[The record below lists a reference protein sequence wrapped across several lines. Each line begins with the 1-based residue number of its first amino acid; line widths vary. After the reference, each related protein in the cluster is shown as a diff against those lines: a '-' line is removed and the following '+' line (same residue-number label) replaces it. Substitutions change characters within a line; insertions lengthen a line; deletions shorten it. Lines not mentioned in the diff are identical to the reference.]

1 MKELKRIFGNRRLTL
16 CLLLVFLINGILF
29 YTAQTARDFGLDLS
43 GPSTGTISVGFGGSF
58 EGGQAKA
65 DGAESYQTY
74 QKWLAKYKDMLLS
87 EAVKKLEQDKSR
99 LGMVF
104 EVSELLKTDGGMFGQ
119 EALKKYRE
127 EQPELIRQLEN
138 DEMDLEQARLDYTA
152 ADNLLRQLDYLNGY
166 GDYLASIQANKE
178 SMLSFSIWGDPNS
191 FSSRNIIKTAEEF
204 GELEGVSLELG
215 ADGAVDSFLGFAMTD
230 YLLLAVLALICIFF
244 LEERKKGL
252 WSVVHASPRGRLLLA
267 FRRLGILFGVSAASV
282 LLLYGTNLAL
292 GFSLYGGLDDLGRAA
307 QSVEILSKLPV
318 LCTVGQFLI
327 QYILLRIAAAFF
339 VALLLWLLLTAINN
353 VKYTIIVAAGVLAA
367 EYSLYTFLPVQ
378 SFLNVFKYFNI
389 FTYISLS
396 DLYTNYLNI
405 DLFGFP
411 LGIRSI
417 SQIALLPLGLL
428 AAAICI
434 AVHCHKKP
442 AAGKDLLGRIAYRLN
457 SLTDKGLRH
466 LRLLGMELHKTLFI
480 QKGFVVIILFVYLA
494 AGLPF
499 TATVPVNSASEA
511 AARQY
516 TAKLEGEISDST
528 FQRMDEI
535 QAGLDEAIAAFDTAK
550 EQYER
555 GEIEY
560 SQFDIYAREGEAAKT
575 KLDGLRSVRERADAL
590 REQGEQKGFAPWL
603 VEDTPYQSV
612 YGKPAQENQQR
623 AALVAL
629 LTLVL
634 LLAGCMAYEN
644 QSGMDFLLAST
655 GRGRN
660 TLLRRKIALAA
671 ILTTGI
677 WAVVYGL
684 EFHAFLGGYISGT
697 LKAPIQNLAML
708 ENFPLPCSTG
718 GFLIMLYLFR
728 WIALF
733 CGAMLTLLIS
743 THVKRME
750 TAYIAVCGALLL
762 PSLLYLYV
770 GLEPLRFLSLALPI
784 EGMALLLPTSGILTS
799 CGMVLAMLLAL
810 CILSVYLLCKRMK
823 IRTKKKKQ
831 PFGYSFD

>member
-1 MKELKRIFGNRRLTL
+1 ME
-16 CLLLVFLINGILF
+16 
-29 YTAQTARDFGLDLS
+29 
-43 GPSTGTISVGFGGSF
+43 
-58 EGGQAKA
+58 
-65 DGAESYQTY
+65 
-74 QKWLAKYKDMLLS
+74 
-87 EAVKKLEQDKSR
+87 
-99 LGMVF
+99 
-104 EVSELLKTDGGMFGQ
+104 TDGGMFGQ

-138 DEMDLEQARLDYTA
+138 DEIDLEQARLDYVAT
-152 ADNLLRQLDYLNGY
+152 DNLLRQTSYLIGY

-178 SMLSFSIWGDPNS
+178 SMLSFSIFNDPNS

-204 GELEGVSLELG
+204 GGLEGVSLELG

-230 YLLLAVLALICIFF
+230 YLLLAALALICISF

-252 WSVVHASPRGRLLLA
+252 WSVVHASPHGRLRLA
-267 FRRLGILFGVSAASV
+267 LWRTGILLGISAVSV
-282 LLLYGTNLAL
+282 LLLYGTNLIL

-307 QSVEILSKLPV
+307 QSVEALGKLPV

-428 AAAICI
+428 AAAVCI

-457 SLTDKGLRH
+457 SLTDKGLRR

-480 QKGFVVIILFVYLA
+480 QKGVVVVILFIYLVA
-494 AGLPF
+494 ELSF
-499 TATVPVNSASEA
+499 TATVPINSASEA

-516 TAKLEGEISDST
+516 TAELEGEITDT
-528 FQRMDEI
+528 TLGRMDKI

-560 SQFDIYAREGEAAKT
+560 PQFDIYAREGEAAKIQ
-575 KLDGLRSVRERADAL
+575 LDGLRTVRERAQAL
-590 REQGEQKGFAPWL
+590 REQGAQKGFTPWL

-612 YGKPAQENQQR
+612 YGEPAQENQQK

-629 LTLVL
+629 LALVL
-634 LLAGCMAYEN
+634 LLAGCMAYEE
-644 QSGMDFLLAST
+644 QSGMNFLLAST
-655 GRGRN
+655 GRGRG
-660 TLLRRKIALAA
+660 TLLRGKIALAA

-677 WAVVYGL
+677 WGVVYGL
-684 EFHAFLGGYISGT
+684 ELHALFTSYSLQT
-697 LKAPIQNLAML
+697 LAAPVQNLAML
-708 ENFPLPCSTG
+708 ENFPMPCSIG
-718 GFLIMLYLFR
+718 GFLILLYLCR

-733 CGAMLTLLIS
+733 CGAILTLLIS
-743 THVKRME
+743 AHVKRME
-750 TAYIAVCGALLL
+750 TAYIAACVALIL

-770 GLEPLRFLSLALPI
+770 GLEALHYLSLVLPI
-784 EGMALLLPTSGILTS
+784 EGMALLLPTSGVLSS
-799 CGMVLAMLLAL
+799 CGKVLVILPAL
-810 CILSVYLLCKRMK
+810 CILSVYLLCKKMK
-823 IRTKKKKQ
+823 IWTKKKKQ

>member
-29 YTAQTARDFGLDLS
+29 AGAQRSQDFGLDLS
-43 GPSTGTISVGFGGSF
+43 GPSTGTISVGYGGSF
-58 EGGQAKA
+58 ESGQEKM

-74 QKWLAKYKDMLLS
+74 QKWLGKYKDMPLS
-87 EAVKKLEQDKSR
+87 EAAEKLEQEKLR
-99 LGMVF
+99 LDTIF
-104 EVSELLKTDGGMFGQ
+104 EASELIKNDGGMFGQ

-127 EQPELIRQLEN
+127 EEPELIRQLEN
-138 DEMDLEQARLDYTA
+138 DEIDLEQARLDYAA
-152 ADNLLRQLDYLNGY
+152 ADNLLQQLDYLNGY

-178 SMLSFSIWGDPNS
+178 SMLSFSIFNDPNS

-204 GELEGVSLELG
+204 GGLEGVSLELG

-230 YLLLAVLALICIFF
+230 YLLLSVLALICISF

-252 WSVVHASPRGRLLLA
+252 WSVVHASPRGRLRLA
-267 FRRLGILFGVSAASV
+267 FRRMGILFGMSAVSV

-307 QSVEILSKLPV
+307 QSVEILGKLPV

-396 DLYTNYLNI
+396 DLYKNYLNI

-428 AAAICI
+428 AAAVCI

-560 SQFDIYAREGEAAKT
+560 PQFDIYAREGEAAKT
-575 KLDGLRSVRERADAL
+575 KLDGLRSVRERAGAL

-623 AALVAL
+623 AAMVAL

-644 QSGMDFLLAST
+644 QSGMNFLLAST
-655 GRGRN
+655 EKGRGK
-660 TLLRRKIALAA
+660 LLRRKIGTAA
-671 ILTTGI
+671 ILTTMI
-677 WAVVYGL
+677 WGVVYGL
-684 EFHAFLGGYISGT
+684 EIHSLFTAYSIQT
-697 LKAPIQNLAML
+697 LAAPVQNLAML

-718 GFLIMLYLFR
+718 GFLTMLYLFR

-733 CGAMLTLLIS
+733 CGAILTLLIS
-743 THVKRME
+743 AHIKRME
-750 TAYIAVCGALLL
+750 TAYIAACGALLL

-799 CGMVLAMLLAL
+799 CGAGIAMLFAL

-823 IRTKKKKQ
+823 IRRQKKK
-831 PFGYSFD
+831 

>member
-16 CLLLVFLINGILF
+16 CLLLVFIINGILF
-29 YTAQTARDFGLDLS
+29 CNAQTERDFGLDLS
-43 GPSTGTISVGFGGSF
+43 GPSSGMISMSFGGTF
-58 EGGQAKA
+58 EGGQEKM
-65 DGAESYQTY
+65 DGAETYQTY
-74 QKWLAKYKDMLLS
+74 QKWLRKYKDMPLS
-87 EAVKKLEQDKSR
+87 EAAEKLEQEKFR

-127 EQPELIRQLEN
+127 EQPELIQQLEN
-138 DEMDLEQARLDYTA
+138 DEIDLEQARLDYTA
-152 ADNLLRQLDYLNGY
+152 ADNLLQQISYLSGY
-166 GDYLASIQANKE
+166 GDYLASIQANRE
-178 SMLSFSIWGDPNS
+178 SMLSFSIFNDPNS

-204 GELEGVSLELG
+204 GGLKGVSLELG

-230 YLLLAVLALICIFF
+230 YILLAVLALICISF

-252 WSVVHASPRGRLLLA
+252 WSVVHATPHGRLTLA
-267 FRRLGILFGVSAASV
+267 LRRMGILFGVSAASV
-282 LLLYGTNLAL
+282 LLLYGTNLVL

-307 QSVEILSKLPV
+307 QSVETLGKLPV

-327 QYILLRIAAAFF
+327 QYILLRIASAFLI
-339 VALLLWLLLTAINN
+339 ALLLWLLLTAINN
-353 VKYTIIVAAGVLAA
+353 VKYTIIVAAGVLAT

-378 SFLNVFKYFNI
+378 SFLNLLKYFNI

-466 LRLLGMELHKTLFI
+466 LHLLGMELHKTLFI
-480 QKGFVVIILFVYLA
+480 QKGIVVVILFVYLVV
-494 AGLPF
+494 GLSF
-499 TATVPVNSASEA
+499 AATVPVNSAAEA

-516 TAKLEGEISDST
+516 TAELEGEITDST

-560 SQFDIYAREGEAAKT
+560 PQFDIYAREGEAAKT
-575 KLDGLRSVRERADAL
+575 KLDGLRSVRERAQAL
-590 REQGEQKGFAPWL
+590 REQGAQKGFASWL
-603 VEDTPYQSV
+603 VEDAPYQSV
-612 YGKPAQENQQR
+612 YGKPAQENQQK
-623 AALVAL
+623 AALVSL

-634 LLAGCMAYEN
+634 LLAGCMAYEE
-644 QSGMDFLLAST
+644 QSGMANLLAST

-660 TLLRRKIALAA
+660 TLLRRKMALAA

-684 EFHAFLGGYISGT
+684 EFHAFLGGYTSGT
-697 LKAPIQNLAML
+697 LRAPVQNLSML
-708 ENFPLPCSTG
+708 ENFPLPCSIG
-718 GFLIMLYLFR
+718 GFLILLYLLR

-743 THVKRME
+743 AHVKRME
-750 TAYIAVCGALLL
+750 TAYIAACGALLL

-770 GLEPLRFLSLALPI
+770 GLEPLRYLSLALPI

-799 CGMVLAMLLAL
+799 CGFVLAVLFAL
-810 CILSVYLLCKRMK
+810 CILSVYLLRKKMK

-831 PFGYSFD
+831 PFGYSFY